1 MKRFAIVVLALA
13 IALGVAVS
21 PFASKSPDGL
31 NKVAEDHGFAAR
43 ATTEGNYNGVAG
55 FTGTL
60 LVFALGYGVV
70 RVARRR

>member
-21 PFASKSPDGL
+21 PLASKSPDGL
-31 NKVAEDHGFAAR
+31 NKVAQDHGFAAR
-43 ATTEGNYNGVAG
+43 ATSEGSYDGLAG

-70 RVARRR
+70 KVARRR